1 MKKVQ
6 FVYFYNSH
14 DLKFEKNKLGYAI
27 ESNLKHRRG
36 EYDRS
41 AVEAFDIAF
50 KLPWDDDLLELGK
63 NGKKVF
69 LLKLVNGKKVAPDEF
84 IHKLIDQTGLGK
96 HRINSS
102 KKKTKESFS
111 FDDYE
116 FTEEIPNPTE
126 LYRYLISR
134 MIYHRGDFD
143 AALRE
148 QLEDRCSIR
157 FIPRPIQA
165 WAKACTIDIKRRTV
179 GPISIVWDFCPRAG
193 KTPISL
199 DYFDYCYH
207 NFGQTLFVVAS
218 SWLSSHNSFEKDHQK
233 FYASFGHFRLIKW
246 DDADFADKVTQYL
259 AEGHPVVV
267 TVSIHEAPR
276 SWEKKMS
283 VIRDHPAEK
292 KLLVI
297 DEADFGTK
305 SPIKQEKIEEL
316 CNGSDIIRMSGTGI
330 KKMVANVENIS
341 GIVSLSYPE
350 LVLASLFDSKI
361 FQPSYLEQLDPILN
375 AEELKVCQEIQ
386 TEIGRAKYAKAADVC
401 GVGLY
406 TLKAPEKLLDVFSG
420 WGYTENDLP
429 TWGKICQFPQNHA
442 NSLRCALGGLFGVE
456 GPLTRFSLWS
466 CWNPLVDGE
475 LTHLGVMA
483 FTACETKEQ
492 LENLAKWCRMFLKN
506 IVVDYICGDTTDN
519 YGAEDYAKEVAQR
532 VIDEKKDGYLL
543 LTMGMGS
550 RSFSVASLTHVLLM
564 FDAGGIDPL
573 KQKVSRALTPGL
585 LLNGEKKV
593 SGKIVELSFN
603 PNRTEAS
610 LIGLLVL
617 DEVLKNKT
625 EKETNEQAAKRIFF
639 SHDSINI
646 WQNDEFDLQPCKFDD
661 YWGEIHHNT
670 DLLQKIG
677 VASYSY
683 EKALQDVRVVEI
695 FLKVIGSKP
704 TSEERQS
711 IAGRTKSLKSNI
723 PPKKKTAKEKNEEKA
738 LLKKIEEAR
747 EALHKS
753 PINLMAIFAV
763 EKKTDLAT
771 LVGTRSSYLNV
782 IDFLAGS
789 KAGSAAVVDEIGITP
804 AEIRQLI
811 NGGHLKAALL
821 DSILHSQL
829 EMGGGQ

>member
-1 MKKVQ
+1 
-6 FVYFYNSH
+6 
-14 DLKFEKNKLGYAI
+14 
-27 ESNLKHRRG
+27 
-36 EYDRS
+36 
-41 AVEAFDIAF
+41 
-50 KLPWDDDLLELGK
+50 
-63 NGKKVF
+63 
-69 LLKLVNGKKVAPDEF
+69 
-84 IHKLIDQTGLGK
+84 
-96 HRINSS
+96 
-102 KKKTKESFS
+102 
-111 FDDYE
+111 
-116 FTEEIPNPTE
+116 
-126 LYRYLISR
+126 
-134 MIYHRGDFD
+134 
-143 AALRE
+143 
-148 QLEDRCSIR
+148 
-157 FIPRPIQA
+157 
-165 WAKACTIDIKRRTV
+165 
-179 GPISIVWDFCPRAG
+179 
-193 KTPISL
+193 
-199 DYFDYCYH
+199 
-207 NFGQTLFVVAS
+207 
-218 SWLSSHNSFEKDHQK
+218 
-233 FYASFGHFRLIKW
+233 
-246 DDADFADKVTQYL
+246 
-259 AEGHPVVV
+259 
-267 TVSIHEAPR
+267 
-276 SWEKKMS
+276 
-283 VIRDHPAEK
+283 
-292 KLLVI
+292 
-297 DEADFGTK
+297 
-305 SPIKQEKIEEL
+305 
-316 CNGSDIIRMSGTGI
+316 
-330 KKMVANVENIS
+330 
-341 GIVSLSYPE
+341 
-350 LVLASLFDSKI
+350 
-361 FQPSYLEQLDPILN
+361 
-375 AEELKVCQEIQ
+375 
-386 TEIGRAKYAKAADVC
+386 
-401 GVGLY
+401 
-406 TLKAPEKLLDVFSG
+406 VFSG

-429 TWGKICQFPQNHA
+429 TWGKLCQFPQNHA

-646 WQNDEFDLQPCKFDD
+646 WQNDEFDLQPCKFDE

-711 IAGRTKSLKSNI
+711 IAGRTKSLKSDI
-723 PPKKKTAKEKNEEKA
+723 PPKKKTVKEKNEEKA

-763 EKKTDLAT
+763 EKKTDLST

-782 IDFLAGS
+782 IDFLVGS
-789 KAGSAAVVDEIGITP
+789 KTGSAAVVDEIGVTP

-811 NGGHLKAALL
+811 DGGHLKAELL

-829 EMGGGQ
+829 KMGGGQ